1 MKVDLIKTKEQGRR
15 PAYGEDLDILEV
27 FGPNDES
34 ATAFELGWE
43 KQNRN

>member
-1 MKVDLIKTKEQGRR
+1 MKVDLIKMKEQGRR

-27 FGPNDES
+27 FSPHNES